1 MKTKKVAGIKSF
13 FLTPYKKCFKL
24 NYLTLSKT
32 SINELVTN
40 QRFKTARYAP
50 NPDDFVLAGRKLLV
64 KNENV
69 FIDNLFS
76 DLFDFNKF
84 LIHNSK
90 YRINEIMSLATNG
103 VSVNILLTTNEVTN
117 GLITHEANTNKLK

>member
-1 MKTKKVAGIKSF
+1 
-13 FLTPYKKCFKL
+13 
-24 NYLTLSKT
+24 LSKT

-50 NPDDFVLAGRKLLV
+50 NPDNFVLAGRKLLV
-64 KNENV
+64 KNANV

-84 LIHNSK
+84 LIHN
-90 YRINEIMSLATNG
+90 
-103 VSVNILLTTNEVTN
+103 
-117 GLITHEANTNKLK
+117 